1 MVRLTPDLVKD
12 APAFTNPCGLRE
24 LDLRDNG
31 IQLIENLAITQ
42 DQFDSIDLSNNAIRK
57 VANIPRF
64 NLLKNIYLCN
74 NRVASVAKDLHEYI
88 PNLETLIFTNN
99 RVSNLDEIVNL
110 SNLENLKVL
119 SLLENGVARLPN
131 YRLFTIYVLR
141 SLVCLDF
148 KRVDAKRSE
157 GAHV

>member
-1 MVRLTPDLVKD
+1 M
-12 APAFTNPCGLRE
+12 
-24 LDLRDNG
+24 
-31 IQLIENLAITQ
+31 
-42 DQFDSIDLSNNAIRK
+42 
-57 VANIPRF
+57 ANIPRF

-74 NRVASVAKDLHEYI
+74 NRVASVAKDLRRLFYYFDLNLTLNLDEYI

-141 SLVCLDF
+141 SVGFSVIKGSMFNFL
-148 KRVDAKRSE
+148 SE
-157 GAHV
+157 